1 LAISIQINFLK
12 ADISFVPKQKKLLR
26 QWIAL
31 TIQAHHKKLGQI
43 DYIFCSDEHLL
54 QMNKQYLNHHTLTD
68 IITFDYSNELTAEV
82 AGEIY
87 ISINRVREN
96 AEVFKCTFND
106 ELHRVMIHG
115 VLHLCGF
122 KDKTKNQKQ
131 IMRAQEDEAI
141 KALKKLQIHP

>member
-31 TIQAHHKKLGQI
+31 TIQSHHKKLGQI

-141 KALKKLQIHP
+141 QSLKKLQIHP

>member
-141 KALKKLQIHP
+141 QSLKKLQIHP

>member
-1 LAISIQINFLK
+1 MAISIQINFLK

-141 KALKKLQIHP
+141 KYLKKLQIHP

>member
-1 LAISIQINFLK
+1 MAISIQINFLK

-31 TIQAHHKKLGQI
+31 TIQSHHKKLGQI

-141 KALKKLQIHP
+141 KSLKKLQIHP

>member
-1 LAISIQINFLK
+1 MAISIQINFLK

-106 ELHRVMIHG
+106 ELLRVMIHG

-141 KALKKLQIHP
+141 KSLKKLQIHP

>member
-1 LAISIQINFLK
+1 MAISIQINFLK

-26 QWIAL
+26 KWIAL

-141 KALKKLQIHP
+141 QSLKKLQIHP

>member
-1 LAISIQINFLK
+1 MAISIQINFLK

-31 TIQAHHKKLGQI
+31 TILAHHKKLGQI
-43 DYIFCSDEHLL
+43 DYIFCSDEYLL

>member
-1 LAISIQINFLK
+1 MAISIQINFLK

-31 TIQAHHKKLGQI
+31 TIQSHHKKLGQI

-141 KALKKLQIHP
+141 QSLKKLQIHP

>member
-141 KALKKLQIHP
+141 KSLKKLQIHP

>member
-1 LAISIQINFLK
+1 MAISIQINFLK

-141 KALKKLQIHP
+141 QSLKKLQIHP

>member
-1 LAISIQINFLK
+1 MAISIQINFLK

-43 DYIFCSDEHLL
+43 DYIFCSDEYLL
-54 QMNKQYLNHHTLTD
+54 EMNKQYLNHHTLTD

>member
-1 LAISIQINFLK
+1 MAISIQINFLK

-43 DYIFCSDEHLL
+43 DYIFCSDEYLL

-141 KALKKLQIHP
+141 QSLKKLQIHP

>member
-43 DYIFCSDEHLL
+43 DYIFCSDEYLL

-141 KALKKLQIHP
+141 QSLKKLQIHP

>member
-1 LAISIQINFLK
+1 MAISNQINFLK

-31 TIQAHHKKLGQI
+31 TIQSHHKKLGQI

-141 KALKKLQIHP
+141 KSLKKLQIHP

>member
-1 LAISIQINFLK
+1 MAISIQINFLK

-141 KALKKLQIHP
+141 KSLKKLQIHP

>member
-1 LAISIQINFLK
+1 MAISIQINFLK

-43 DYIFCSDEHLL
+43 DYIFCSDEYLL

>member
-43 DYIFCSDEHLL
+43 DYIFCSDEYLL

-141 KALKKLQIHP
+141 KSLKKLQIHP

>member
-1 LAISIQINFLK
+1 MAISIQINFLK

-68 IITFDYSNELTAEV
+68 IITFDYSDELTAEV

-141 KALKKLQIHP
+141 KYLKKLQIHP

>member
-31 TIQAHHKKLGQI
+31 TIQSHHKKLGQI

-141 KALKKLQIHP
+141 KSLKKLQIHP

>member
-1 LAISIQINFLK
+1 MAISIQINFLK

-96 AEVFKCTFND
+96 AEVFKCTFKD
-106 ELHRVMIHG
+106 E
-115 VLHLCGF
+115 F
-122 KDKTKNQKQ
+122 
-131 IMRAQEDEAI
+131 AI
-141 KALKKLQIHP
+141 FLRT

>member
-1 LAISIQINFLK
+1 MAISNQINFLK

-141 KALKKLQIHP
+141 KSLKKLQIHP